1 LKFWPKQLG
10 KRIKK
15 KKKIQ
20 MEEKEVKLS
29 PFTDVMI
36 LYLEN
41 PKDSTKN
48 S

>member
-1 LKFWPKQLG
+1 
-10 KRIKK
+10 
-15 KKKIQ
+15 